1 MVMTT
6 EEEESKTEFHK
17 GGEISCWVPQ
27 CYNNSKRH
35 KNWCFYVIPE
45 DKQLNKLWLNNIKKT
60 LSQSS
65 ITVTTNYCY
74 QVLPT
79 IVYKT
84 SKINEII
91 KRSLS
96 VVESIE
102 LSSVTNKAL
111 K

>member
-1 MVMTT
+1 MTAA
-6 EEEESKTEFHK
+6 EEEIKKEFNK

-27 CYNNSKRH
+27 CYNNWKRH
-35 KNWCFYVIPE
+35 KNWWFYVIPKDE
-45 DKQLNKLWLNNIKKT
+45 QLKKLWLNNIKKKN
-60 LSQSS
+60 LSQPS
-65 ITVTTNYCY
+65 ITVITNYCY
-74 QVLPT
+74 QVLQT

-84 SKINEII
+84 SKVKEII

-96 VVESIE
+96 VVENIE